1 MAIIITD
8 SVTLDESSGLQNS
21 GVPVGTEDNN
31 DNDILVASL
40 DATFSTRLFTDL
52 GLSSTFS
59 GTNGAAT
66 NTVATL
72 SGGST
77 LEGFVQDDGSSLP
90 VYVVGSGAPP
100 TDIATSFTTLD
111 GEAIYLC
118 IDSASGLGDNL
129 VFGVD
134 ASGDVVFAVYITT
147 SGSDVNISM
156 VQFEAIDNPDTNNPD
171 DPVDLTGLID
181 VAITSPKVFN
191 FDTLP
196 SGQNLFGTVGDADA
210 AIVVIGRDIDLKADN
225 TFTNTSDT
233 INTSQGGGTVTIG
246 INNQMFDEGEGAYFT
261 YVTDPDPNFLSG
273 VVGGLDQN
281 EADDL
286 DNVQFG
292 DTLDVTGGFLVIS
305 QIQCNTD
312 ATLTIEAFLA
322 PNADGADF
330 DTALGTGSVID
341 ITSIT
346 VTVGGTVYTFN
357 ADGTQDGITVSN
369 LDGVNDKVE
378 IAGLGAGDKV
388 EWTTATDH
396 NQVLVED
403 VEGKFDIGQFG
414 LTQGVVEHFDIGDK
428 IRFEDDGPTA
438 TEETVSATV
447 QEDDLKV
454 ADGDSSDGID
464 EDATPNQDE
473 ASGSVASLVTSGT
486 DAPVTFSL
494 SADTSGL
501 QSLTSNGDAV
511 TYSVVGDLLTATAD
525 DGGADERIV
534 FTLTLAANGDYTF
547 DLQDQLDHATASGD
561 AGILA
566 IDLSSVLVATDADGD
581 TVTPDAEAF
590 VINVENDVPVA
601 SEETV
606 SATVQEDDLKV
617 ADGDSSDGIDED
629 ATPNQDEAS
638 GSVASLVTSG
648 ADEPVTFSLSADTSS
663 LQSLTSNGDAV
674 TYSVVG
680 DLLTATADDGGA
692 DERIVFTLT
701 LAANG
706 DYTFDLQDQ
715 LDHAT
720 ASGDA
725 GILAIDLSS
734 VLVATDADGDT
745 VTPDAEAFVI
755 NVENDVPVA
764 SGETVSAT
772 VQEDDLKLADG
783 DSSDG
788 IDEDAT
794 PNQDEASGSVASLV
808 TSGADEPVT
817 FSLSADTSG
826 LQSLTSKGD
835 AVTYE
840 VNLTGDLLTATA
852 DDGGADERIVF
863 TLALAATGGY
873 TFDLQDQIDHAAA
886 SGDDALLAL
895 DLSSVLVA
903 TDADGDA
910 VTPDVNAFV
919 INVEND
925 VPVISAQILSG
936 VVDFAAGDFVSN
948 SLNGIIGADENTAD
962 DLSGDG
968 TKTYTFADYSTPTNV
983 FSDLT
988 AVLSADATKIEYYSD
1003 ATLGTLVY
1011 DIVLDQDG
1019 SGEYTFTV
1027 HEDPPAA
1034 FTSFDFSDL
1043 PSGQNLFGVIAAD
1056 KADLDG
1062 SALLVIGSD
1071 VHLKADGTYV
1081 TSGANASDTIN
1092 TSKGGGPVTIGI
1104 GNQMFDPGDGA
1115 FFVYLDNPDDDSIAG
1130 VTGGLT
1136 QKTADDA
1143 DTIGFQGTTEV
1154 TSASVEISQVQGN
1167 TLATMDIFAYDIDNV
1182 ALGQVDTDAEARA
1195 FALDPIANAD
1205 PVNITGVRVLDANGT
1220 VIESWTDT
1228 DPGDPVNL
1236 IDSATV
1242 GVIFN
1247 QYSVTVS
1254 GLGAHYTVEFDTE
1267 APHDVA
1273 DIEAVAGKFDI
1284 GGFNLLQGQDTPDQS
1299 FDFAVQITDY
1309 DSDVDGGTADAF
1321 ANFSVGVDGTGIFD
1335 DGIA

>member
-1 MAIIITD
+1 MAITITD
-8 SVTLDESSGLQNS
+8 SVTLDESSGLQNTNVAIP
-21 GVPVGTEDNN
+21 GIEDNN
-31 DNDILVASL
+31 DNDILVTSL

-52 GLSSTFS
+52 GLSSSFS
-59 GTNGAAT
+59 TTNGAAT

-77 LEGFVQDDGSSLP
+77 LEGFVQDDGSALP
-90 VYVVGSGAPP
+90 VYDVVSGGPPP
-100 TDIATSFTTLD
+100 TTVATSFTTLD

-134 ASGDVVFAVYITT
+134 ASGDVVFAAYITT
-147 SGSDVNISM
+147 SGSDVTISM
-156 VQFEAIDNPDTNNPD
+156 VQFEAIDNPDTTNPD
-171 DPVDLTGLID
+171 DPVNLSGLID

-225 TFTNTSDT
+225 TFTNSSDT

-246 INNQMFDEGEGAYFT
+246 INNQMFDAGEGAYFT
-261 YVTDPDPNFLSG
+261 YVTDPDPNYLSG

-292 DTLDVTGGFLVIS
+292 GTLDVTGGFLVIS
-305 QIQCNTD
+305 QIQGNTD

-330 DTALGTGSVID
+330 DTALGTGDVID

-346 VTVGGTVYTFN
+346 VTADGTVYTFS

-369 LDGVNDKVE
+369 LAGVHDKVE

-414 LTQGVVEHFDIGDK
+414 LTQGVVEHVDIGDK

-438 TEETVSATV
+438 ALTDTTVTVLHDETAGVDPSSDDQSGVPPADFTALGTVLGWAASASAVVTANSDFGTDGPGSETLSLNVSGPNADSGFGTLDGHKILLNLEGDLVVGRVDTLDDGSVDNTDAVAIAISLDATTGILSVAQYVAIAHPDASDPDDVLTMNDGALLAVVDTVDGDGDPDSTSIAIGDKVQIRDDGPTATGEPVSATV
-447 QEDDLKV
+447 AEDDLAR
-454 ADGDSSDGID
+454 ADGDSSDGND
-464 EDATPNQDE
+464 DNVLLLNQDE
-473 ASGSVASLVTSGT
+473 TSGTVATLVSSGT
-486 DAPVTFSL
+486 DAPATFSL
-494 SADTSGL
+494 STDTSGL
-501 QSLTSNGDAV
+501 
-511 TYSVVGDLLTATAD
+511 
-525 DGGADERIV
+525 
-534 FTLTLAANGDYTF
+534 
-547 DLQDQLDHATASGD
+547 
-561 AGILA
+561 
-566 IDLSSVLVATDADGD
+566 
-581 TVTPDAEAF
+581 
-590 VINVENDVPVA
+590 
-601 SEETV
+601 V
-606 SATVQEDDLKV
+606 SQ
-617 ADGDSSDGIDED
+617 
-629 ATPNQDEAS
+629 N
-638 GSVASLVTSG
+638 
-648 ADEPVTFSLSADTSS
+648 
-663 LQSLTSNGDAV
+663 
-674 TYSVVG
+674 
-680 DLLTATADDGGA
+680 
-692 DERIVFTLT
+692 
-701 LAANG
+701 
-706 DYTFDLQDQ
+706 
-715 LDHAT
+715 
-720 ASGDA
+720 
-725 GILAIDLSS
+725 
-734 VLVATDADGDT
+734 
-745 VTPDAEAFVI
+745 
-755 NVENDVPVA
+755 
-764 SGETVSAT
+764 
-772 VQEDDLKLADG
+772 
-783 DSSDG
+783 
-788 IDEDAT
+788 
-794 PNQDEASGSVASLV
+794 
-808 TSGADEPVT
+808 
-817 FSLSADTSG
+817 
-826 LQSLTSKGD
+826 LTSKGD
-835 AVTYE
+835 TITYS
-840 VNLTGDLLTATA
+840 VNGTGDLLTATA
-852 DDGGADERIVF
+852 NDGTGDRIVF

-886 SGDDALLAL
+886 SGDAGTLAL
-895 DLSSVLVA
+895 DLSSMLVA
-903 TDADGDA
+903 TDADGDT
-910 VTPDVNAFV
+910 VTPDINAFV

-962 DLSGDG
+962 NLSGDG
-968 TKTYTFADYSTPTNV
+968 TKTYTFTDYTTPTNV
-983 FSDLT
+983 FPTLT
-988 AVLSADATKIEYYSD
+988 AVLSPDKTTIDYYSD

-1027 HEDPPAA
+1027 HENPPPA

-1062 SALLVIGSD
+1062 TALLVIGSD
-1071 VHLKADGTYV
+1071 VQLKADGTYV

-1104 GNQMFDPGDGA
+1104 GNQMFDPHDGA
-1115 FFVYLDNPDDDSIAG
+1115 FFVYLDNPDDDSVAG

-1167 TLATMDIFAYDIDNV
+1167 TLATMDIFAYDIDN
-1182 ALGQVDTDAEARA
+1182 AILGQVDTDAEARA
-1195 FALDPIANAD
+1195 FALDPIADATA
-1205 PVNITGVRVLDANGT
+1205 VNITGVRVLDANGDL
-1220 VIESWTDT
+1220 VESWTDSNLDGVYEKTFDINLT
-1228 DPGDPVNL
+1228 D
-1236 IDSATV
+1236 
-1242 GVIFN
+1242 
-1247 QYSVTVS
+1247 SVTFNLVSTGIYSARVS
-1254 GLGAHYTVEFDTE
+1254 GLGAKYTVEFDTE
-1267 APHDVA
+1267 TGHDVA

-1321 ANFSVGVDGTGIFD
+1321 ANFSVGVDGTGVFD